1 MQLPNYLIMT
11 DSVSTSNF
19 DFGEKTD
26 LPLGEVFSDFQEVP
40 SAGYSLL
47 VKANR
52 SGKWVMLKGLKP
64 EYRHIPVYVEALRK
78 EYDILSSLQH
88 PNIIAAEGFEEVGDF
103 GECIVLE
110 YVNGKNMREALKGDM
125 PEEKLSSHPLGI
137 GAELQIVHELLD
149 AIEYIHKKQIVHR
162 DLKPSNIMISD
173 DGRHVKLIDFGL
185 SDSEVYTI
193 LKQPSGTETY
203 MSPEQ
208 KTSSVSDS
216 RNDIYSLGCIM
227 ERMELGKK
235 YNAIIRRCKKPIGE
249 RYQSVEDLRK
259 DIDSVGR
266 GKRKTVLSIVA
277 VLILSLMFL
286 GIRYHWIDNIYSLA
300 KTVKI
305 TQYSFQE
312 DGLYYNVLSEEDG
325 TVELTYNGTIGSY
338 SGDITIPDHVMHN
351 GKKYTVVRIGDDT
364 FRQCEELVAIVMPQ
378 TLQSLGNNVFMGS
391 NKLAT
396 LSFPDNISEMGDSVI
411 RNCLSFRSVRLPSSM
426 TYVPPY
432 IFTGCW
438 KLRSVHL
445 PEGVTTLRRD
455 AFGGSAIDS
464 ITLPKSLRVIE
475 RGVFWTCF
483 SMKSIRIP
491 AGVERIGDFAFWHCD
506 SLQDVYV
513 ERKEPLEIT
522 NIFQDLT
529 DVNLHVPKGSAE
541 AYRKAEGWK
550 SLSVTEN

>member
-1 MQLPNYLIMT
+1 MAKT
-11 DSVSTSNF
+11 VSTSNF
-19 DFGEKTD
+19 DFTEKID
-26 LPLGEVFSDFQEVP
+26 LQDTVFSDLQEVP

-47 VKANR
+47 TKANR
-52 SGKWVMLKGLKP
+52 NGKWVMLKGLKA
-64 EYRHIPVYVEALRK
+64 EYRRLDVYVKALRK

-88 PNIIAAEGFEEVGDF
+88 PNIISAESLEEVEGL
-103 GECIVLE
+103 GTCIVQE
-110 YVNGKNMREALKGDM
+110 YVHGRNLREVLESG
-125 PEEKLSSHPLGI
+125 LSKESK
-137 GAELQIVHELLD
+137 LQIVRELID
-149 AIEYIHKKQIVHR
+149 AVEYIHKKQVVHR
-162 DLKPSNIMISD
+162 DLKPSNVMLTD

-185 SDSEVYTI
+185 SDSEVYTF
-193 LKQPSGTETY
+193 LKQPSGTEAY

-208 KTSSVSDS
+208 KSLSVSDS

-227 ERMELGKK
+227 ERMVLGKN
-235 YNAIIRRCKKPIGE
+235 YNAIIRRCKKNIDE
-249 RYQSVEDLRK
+249 RYQTIEELRK
-259 DIDSVGR
+259 DIETIGSKKKMVW
-266 GKRKTVLSIVA
+266 TATL
-277 VLILSLMFL
+277 LILLLSVSFL
-286 GIRYHWIDNIYSLA
+286 GIRYHWIDRIYSIA
-300 KTVKI
+300 KSVNI

-312 DGLYYNVLSEEDG
+312 DGLYYNILSEEDG
-325 TVELTYNGTIGSY
+325 TVELTYNGTMGSY
-338 SGDITIPDHVMHN
+338 SGDITIPDHVLHN
-351 GKKYTVVRIGDDT
+351 GKRYTVVRIGDDT
-364 FRQCEELVAIVMPQ
+364 FRQCEDLVAIVMPQ

-411 RNCLSFRSVRLPSSM
+411 RNCLSFRSVRMPSSM

-432 IFTGCW
+432 FFTGCW

-483 SMKSIRIP
+483 SMKTIRIP

-506 SLQDVYV
+506 SLRDVYV

-522 NIFQDLT
+522 NIFQDLK

>member
-1 MQLPNYLIMT
+1 MAKT
-11 DSVSTSNF
+11 VSTSNF
-19 DFGEKTD
+19 DFTEKID
-26 LPLGEVFSDFQEVP
+26 LQDTVFSDLQEVP

-47 VKANR
+47 TKANR
-52 SGKWVMLKGLKP
+52 NGKWVMLKGLKA
-64 EYRHIPVYVEALRK
+64 EYRRLDVYVKALRK

-88 PNIIAAEGFEEVGDF
+88 PNIISAESLEEVEGL
-103 GECIVLE
+103 GTCIVQE
-110 YVNGKNMREALKGDM
+110 YVHGRNLREVLESGFSK
-125 PEEKLSSHPLGI
+125 ESKQ
-137 GAELQIVHELLD
+137 QIVRELID
-149 AIEYIHKKQIVHR
+149 AVEYIHKKQVVHR
-162 DLKPSNIMISD
+162 DLKPSNIMLTD

-185 SDSEVYTI
+185 SDSEVYTF
-193 LKQPSGTETY
+193 LKQPSGTEAY

-208 KTSSVSDS
+208 KSLSVSDS

-227 ERMELGKK
+227 ERMELGNN
-235 YNAIIRRCKKPIGE
+235 YNVIINRCKKPIDE
-249 RYQSVEDLRK
+249 RYQTVEELRE
-259 DIDSVGR
+259 DIESL
-266 GKRKTVLSIVA
+266 GKRKRMMWIAALVA
-277 VLILSLMFL
+277 LLLCAFFL
-286 GIRYHWIDNIYSLA
+286 VIRYHWIDSIYSIA
-300 KTVKI
+300 KSVKL

-312 DGLYYNVLSEEDG
+312 DGLYYNILSEEDG
-325 TVELTYNGTIGSY
+325 TVELTYNGTMGSY
-338 SGDITIPDHVMHN
+338 SGDITIPDHVLHN

-364 FRQCEELVAIVMPQ
+364 FRQCEDLVAIVMPQ

-396 LSFPDNISEMGDSVI
+396 LSFPDNVSEMGDSVI
-411 RNCLSFRSVRLPSSM
+411 RNCLSFRSVRMPSSM

-432 IFTGCW
+432 FFTGCW

-464 ITLPKSLRVIE
+464 ITLPRSLRVIE

-483 SMKSIRIP
+483 SMKTIRIP

-506 SLQDVYV
+506 SLRDVYV
-513 ERKEPLEIT
+513 EWKEPLEIT

>member
-1 MQLPNYLIMT
+1 MP
-11 DSVSTSNF
+11 STSNF
-19 DFGEKTD
+19 NFETQLDINAEA
-26 LPLGEVFSDFQEVP
+26 FSDFQEIP
-40 SAGYSLL
+40 TAGHNLM

-52 SGKWVMLKGLKP
+52 SGKWVMLKGVKP
-64 EYRHIPVYVEALRK
+64 EYHTSPFGLTNVYDEALRK

-88 PNIIAAEGFEEVGDF
+88 PNIVSVYGIEEIEGFGK
-103 GECIVLE
+103 CIVQE
-110 YVNGKNMREALKGDM
+110 YVSGMNLSEALKAGM
-125 PEEKLSSHPLGI
+125 SRQCKMQI
-137 GAELQIVHELLD
+137 MRELID
-149 AIEYIHKKQIVHR
+149 AVEYIHKKQVVHR
-162 DLKPSNIMISD
+162 DLKPSNVMLTD

-185 SDSEVYTI
+185 SDSEVYTF
-193 LKQPSGTETY
+193 LKQPLGTEAY

-208 KTSSVSDS
+208 KSLPVSDS

-227 ERMELGKK
+227 ERMELGKN
-235 YNAIIRRCKKPIGE
+235 YNDIVNRCKKPIDE
-249 RYQSVEDLRK
+249 RYQTVEELRK
-259 DIDSVGR
+259 DIE
-266 GKRKTVLSIVA
+266 
-277 VLILSLMFL
+277 SLGIKKKKVWIAALLALFL
-286 GIRYHWIDNIYSLA
+286 CVFFLVIRYHWIDNIYSIA
-300 KTVKI
+300 KSVKI

-325 TVELTYNGTIGSY
+325 TVELTYNGTMGSY
-338 SGDITIPDHVMHN
+338 SGDITIPDHVLHN
-351 GKKYTVVRIGDDT
+351 GKRYTVVRIGDDT

-411 RNCLSFRSVRLPSSM
+411 RNCLSFRSVRMPSSM

-432 IFTGCW
+432 FFTGCW

-483 SMKSIRIP
+483 SMKTIRIP

-506 SLQDVYV
+506 SLKDVYV
-513 ERKEPLEIT
+513 ERKTPLEIT

-529 DVNLHVPKGSAE
+529 GVNLHVPKGSAD

-550 SLSVTEN
+550 SLSVTEDL